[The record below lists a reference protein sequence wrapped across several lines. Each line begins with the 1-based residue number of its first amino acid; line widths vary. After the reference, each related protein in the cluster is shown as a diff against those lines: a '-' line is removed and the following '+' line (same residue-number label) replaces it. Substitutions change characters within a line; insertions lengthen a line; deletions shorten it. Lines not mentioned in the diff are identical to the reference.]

1 MFTHIVLFKL
11 KEPTTENLKFVE
23 KTLLSM
29 NGMIKELKQLE
40 VGVDVIKSDRS
51 YDVGIITRF
60 DNKED
65 YLSYD
70 VNEFHVEKVKKVIG
84 PYMEGS
90 KTVNFKL

>member
-11 KEPTTENLKFVE
+11 KEATTENLKFVE

-40 VGVDVIKSDRS
+40 VGIDVIKSDRS

-84 PYMEGS
+84 PYMEDS
-90 KTVNFKL
+90 KTLDF

>member
-11 KEPTTENLKFVE
+11 KEATTENLKFVE

-90 KTVNFKL
+90 KTLDF

>member
-11 KEPTTENLKFVE
+11 KESTAENLEFVA

-29 NGMIKELKQLE
+29 NGKVEELKHLE
-40 VGVDVIKSDRS
+40 VGVDVVRSDRS
-51 YDVGIITRF
+51 YDIGLITRF

-65 YLSYD
+65 YLAYD

-84 PYMEGS
+84 PYLEGS
-90 KTVNFKL
+90 KTLDF

>member
-11 KEPTTENLKFVE
+11 KESTIENLEFVA

-29 NGMIKELKQLE
+29 NGKIEELKHLE
-40 VGVDVIKSDRS
+40 VGVDVVRSDRS

-65 YLSYD
+65 YLAYD

-84 PYMEGS
+84 PYLEGS
-90 KTVNFKL
+90 ETLDF

>member
-11 KEPTTENLKFVE
+11 KESTTENLEFVA
-23 KTLLSM
+23 KTLSSM
-29 NGMIKELKQLE
+29 NGKIEELKQLE
-40 VGVDVIKSDRS
+40 VGVDVVKSDRS

-65 YLSYD
+65 YLAYD

-84 PYMEGS
+84 PYLDGS
-90 KTVNFKL
+90 KTLDF

>member
-11 KEPTTENLKFVE
+11 KESTTENLKFVE

-40 VGVDVIKSDRS
+40 VGIDVIKSDRS
-51 YDVGIITRF
+51 YDIGLITRF

-84 PYMEGS
+84 PYMDGS
-90 KTVNFKL
+90 KTLDF

>member
-11 KEPTTENLKFVE
+11 KESTTENLEFVA

-29 NGMIKELKQLE
+29 NGKVEELKHLE
-40 VGVDVIKSDRS
+40 VGVDVVRSDRS
-51 YDVGIITRF
+51 YDIGLITRF

-65 YLSYD
+65 YLAYD

-84 PYMEGS
+84 PYLEGS
-90 KTVNFKL
+90 KTLDF